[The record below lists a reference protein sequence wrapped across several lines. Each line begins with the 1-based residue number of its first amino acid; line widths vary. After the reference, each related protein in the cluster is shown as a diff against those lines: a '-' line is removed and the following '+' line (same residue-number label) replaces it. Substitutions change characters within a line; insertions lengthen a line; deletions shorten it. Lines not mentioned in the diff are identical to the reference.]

1 MIKVNDYKTVEKV
14 IFLMHY
20 HKDWKVRKKNWK
32 RYKKNLNNMF
42 KLSLE
47 ELAMFSKRVKLAFF
61 RYMAVRNVTHGIN
74 KPKGFVFTPVKLV
87 TKYSEEGDKNE

>member
-1 MIKVNDYKTVEKV
+1 MIKVNDHKTVEKV

-20 HKDWKVRKKNWK
+20 HKDWKVRKKNLK

-47 ELAMFSKRVKLAFF
+47 ELAMFSKRVKLSFY
-61 RYMAVRNVTHGIN
+61 RDMATKNVTHGIN
-74 KPKGFVFTPVKLV
+74 KPKKFVFTPVKLV
-87 TKYSEEGDKNE
+87 SKYSEEGDKNE

>member
-20 HKDWKVRKKNWK
+20 HKDWKVRKKNLK

-47 ELAMFSKRVKLAFF
+47 ELAMFSKRVKLAFY
-61 RYMAVRNVTHGIN
+61 RDMATKNVTHGI
-74 KPKGFVFTPVKLV
+74 PKKFVFTPVKLV

>member
-1 MIKVNDYKTVEKV
+1 MIKVNDYKTVEKI

-42 KLSLE
+42 
-47 ELAMFSKRVKLAFF
+47 SKRVKLAF
-61 RYMAVRNVTHGIN
+61 YIDMATKNVTHGIN
-74 KPKGFVFTPVKLV
+74 K
-87 TKYSEEGDKNE
+87 

>member
-32 RYKKNLNNMF
+32 RYKKNLNSMF

-47 ELAMFSKRVKLAFF
+47 
-61 RYMAVRNVTHGIN
+61 
-74 KPKGFVFTPVKLV
+74 
-87 TKYSEEGDKNE
+87 

>member
-32 RYKKNLNNMF
+32 RYKTTK
-42 KLSLE
+42 
-47 ELAMFSKRVKLAFF
+47 KRYFGHSVEKIIKRQTGGQKQRVGVSAT
-61 RYMAVRNVTHGIN
+61 N
-74 KPKGFVFTPVKLV
+74 
-87 TKYSEEGDKNE
+87 

>member
-20 HKDWKVRKKNWK
+20 HKDWKVRKKNLK

-47 ELAMFSKRVKLAFF
+47 ELAMFSKRVKLAFY
-61 RYMAVRNVTHGIN
+61 RDMATKNVTHGIN
-74 KPKGFVFTPVKLV
+74 KPKKCIYTCK
-87 TKYSEEGDKNE
+87 TCN

>member
-1 MIKVNDYKTVEKV
+1 MIKVNDHKTVEKV

-47 ELAMFSKRVKLAFF
+47 ELAMFSKRVKLAFY
-61 RYMAVRNVTHGIN
+61 RDMATKNVTHGIN
-74 KPKGFVFTPVKLV
+74 KPKKFVFTPVKLV